1 MLGLISSFMC
11 LDKRFGLRLFMGQ
24 ILCAGALFAATR
36 LAAAPFTRIQEV
48 RDLPRSVLA
57 TNPSVHV
64 KGVITCAND
73 QYQMVFVEDET
84 GGIFIYG
91 YSPTLRLTPGDE
103 VEIKGVAARGRY
115 AAIVDSAQ
123 VKRLTNRPLPNPPQV
138 AFSRVISGEFDG
150 DRVEVQAMVQ
160 RVSRRG
166 DHLWIH
172 IAGAENSC
180 AVAVPLNGQD
190 PPSDLVD
197 TRVRVRGVVASQFRQ
212 DALVGFQMFANGL
225 WDVKLV
231 EHPAVNAFDAP
242 VCPAAELSSY
252 RGRRIGENRVHVR
265 GVVTLHWPGL
275 ATIVQ
280 DQTGGFIL
288 EHGAPGELKVN
299 SEVDIAAFQAPA
311 GIENGLRHAE
321 VRILGMGVEPAAV
334 PATLSSARAN
344 ENRLVRVTGRVVEWL
359 PPRKGEALALL
370 ASGSD
375 FFTAVMRDAGAE
387 RAREAFPPGASVTLT
402 GIMRPEYDVPGSRPS
417 IWLRSFS
424 DLSLVTPAP
433 ASPWKWVII
442 AGSVAVGL
450 GIAGVVAS
458 LALIA
463 QHRKKVAA
471 ISARHTESEQTFDE
485 MERQYRRAHRDRE
498 LIAQE
503 LHDNIVQSIFS
514 VGLGIDEARRLAK
527 KDPDRIEDRLDVAVQ
542 ALNKIIRDVRAFI
555 GGLEPKGLEGH
566 ELKTALKSVLL
577 ASGEDQEARFSLQI
591 DATAARELTSMQATE
606 IFSIAKEAMANSMR
620 HSQARLTTVSLVP
633 RGRGVRLEVVDD
645 GQGFDPDHLEDRGMG
660 LRNLRNRAHNIGAKL
675 DIISSPGHGT
685 RVIVDIPISTHDD
698 N

>member
-1 MLGLISSFMC
+1 MC
-11 LDKRFGLRLFMGQ
+11 LAKSFGLLVFLGR
-24 ILCAGALFAATR
+24 ILCAGALFAATWP
-36 LAAAPFTRIQEV
+36 ATAAPFTRIQEV
-48 RDLPRSVLA
+48 RDMPRSVLA
-57 TNPSVHV
+57 TNPAVYV
-64 KGVITCAND
+64 KGIITCVND
-73 QYQMVFVEDET
+73 QYQMVFVEDAT

-91 YSPTLRLTPGDE
+91 YSPTLRLAPGDE

-115 AAIVDSAQ
+115 AAILDSAQ
-123 VKRLTNRPLPNPPQV
+123 VNRIKNRPLPKPPQV
-138 AFSRVISGEFDG
+138 SFSRVISGEFDG
-150 DRVEVQAMVQ
+150 DRVEVQAVVQ
-160 RVSRRG
+160 AANRRG
-166 DHLWIH
+166 DHLWLH

-180 AVAVPLNGQD
+180 AVAVPLNGQEQ
-190 PPSDLVD
+190 PLDLVD
-197 TRVRVRGVVASQFRQ
+197 TRVRVRGVVASQFKQ
-212 DALVGFQMFANGL
+212 DVLVGFQMFANGL
-225 WDVKLV
+225 SDIEVV
-231 EHPAVNAFDAP
+231 ERPTVNAFDAP

-252 RGRRIGENRVHVR
+252 RGRRAGENRVHAR
-265 GVVTLHWPGL
+265 GVVTLHWPGQ

-280 DQTGGFIL
+280 DQTGGFFI

-299 SEVDIAAFQAPA
+299 DEVDVAAFQAPA
-311 GIENGLRHAE
+311 GAANGLRHAE
-321 VRILGMGVEPAAV
+321 VRVLGRGAEPAAV
-334 PATLSSARAN
+334 PATVANARAN
-344 ENRLVRVTGRVVEWL
+344 ENRLVRIMGRVVEWL
-359 PPRKGEALALL
+359 PQRQGETPVLL

-375 FFTAVMRDAGAE
+375 VFSAVMRDAGVE
-387 RAREAFPPGASVTLT
+387 RARTAFPPGASVILT
-402 GIMRPEYDVPGSRPS
+402 GVMRPAGDSPGSRPV

-424 DLSLVTPAP
+424 DLSLVGPAP

-442 AGSVAVGL
+442 AGSTAIGL
-450 GIAGVVAS
+450 GLAGVVAGLV
-458 LALIA
+458 LAA
-463 QHRKKVAA
+463 RHREKLAA
-471 ISARHTESEQTFDE
+471 ITARQTESEQTFDE

-606 IFSIAKEAMANSMR
+606 IFSIAKEAMANAMR

-645 GQGFDPDHLEDRGMG
+645 GLGFDPDHLEDRGLG

-685 RVIVDIPISTHDD
+685 RVIVDIPISKHDD